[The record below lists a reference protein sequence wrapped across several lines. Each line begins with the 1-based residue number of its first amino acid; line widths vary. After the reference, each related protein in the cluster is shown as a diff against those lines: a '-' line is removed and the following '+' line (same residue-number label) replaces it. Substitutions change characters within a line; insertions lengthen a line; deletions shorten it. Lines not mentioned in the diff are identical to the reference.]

1 MLTPEYLAATP
12 DALVELYGKIE
23 QDILANMAERIAKY
37 DYYIPAVQ
45 HQHQRLRAMGML
57 ETEIEQQL
65 AALTGKTQAELKK
78 LMAQAVNE
86 ALTSDAKI
94 YAAAGM
100 GDVDPLAVA
109 GVREALQSG
118 LRQTSGIFRN
128 LTRTTANTAAKQFE
142 DALDR
147 AWLQVTSGAFDYNTA
162 IRNVVKDLA
171 RTGVQSITYPSSHVD
186 TIETAV
192 RRAVVTGVNQTAAKS
207 QLALMDGLDID
218 LVEVTAHA
226 GARPSHQEWQGQIYC
241 RKGSHPKYKN
251 FEEATGYGTGDGLC
265 GWNCNH
271 SFFPYVEG
279 APRTYSKAQLKDYS
293 AKNITYNGQQ
303 LTEYEALQQ
312 QRYIERGIRRW
323 KREEVAMKAAGQSTD
338 EARAKVR
345 AWQARQRDFIKQ
357 TGLKRD
363 SSREQ
368 IG

>member
-78 LMAQAVNE
+78 LMAQAVDE

-162 IRNVVKDLA
+162 IRNAVKDLA

-207 QLALMDGLDID
+207 QLALMDELDID
-218 LVEVTAHA
+218 LVEVTARVTKNGKGKSIA
-226 GARPSHQEWQGQIYC
+226 ARALTRSIKTSRMLRGTVP
-241 RKGSHPKYKN
+241 
-251 FEEATGYGTGDGLC
+251 ATA
-265 GWNCNH
+265 
-271 SFFPYVEG
+271 F
-279 APRTYSKAQLKDYS
+279 
-293 AKNITYNGQQ
+293 
-303 LTEYEALQQ
+303 
-312 QRYIERGIRRW
+312 
-323 KREEVAMKAAGQSTD
+323 AAGTVITAFSRMLR
-338 EARAKVR
+338 ARLGPTR
-345 AWQARQRDFIKQ
+345 
-357 TGLKRD
+357 KR
-363 SSREQ
+363 SSRTTPRR
-368 IG
+368 ILPTTASS

>member
-78 LMAQAVNE
+78 LMAQAVDE

-147 AWLQVTSGAFDYNTA
+147 AWLQVTSGAFD
-162 IRNVVKDLA
+162 
-171 RTGVQSITYPSSHVD
+171 
-186 TIETAV
+186 
-192 RRAVVTGVNQTAAKS
+192 
-207 QLALMDGLDID
+207 
-218 LVEVTAHA
+218 
-226 GARPSHQEWQGQIYC
+226 
-241 RKGSHPKYKN
+241 
-251 FEEATGYGTGDGLC
+251 
-265 GWNCNH
+265 
-271 SFFPYVEG
+271 
-279 APRTYSKAQLKDYS
+279 
-293 AKNITYNGQQ
+293 
-303 LTEYEALQQ
+303 
-312 QRYIERGIRRW
+312 
-323 KREEVAMKAAGQSTD
+323 
-338 EARAKVR
+338 
-345 AWQARQRDFIKQ
+345 
-357 TGLKRD
+357 
-363 SSREQ
+363 
-368 IG
+368 

>member
-78 LMAQAVNE
+78 LMAQAVDE

-118 LRQTSGIFRN
+118 LQQTSGIFRN

-162 IRNVVKDLA
+162 IKNAVKDLA

-186 TIETAV
+186 RPCGSNRA
-192 RRAVVTGVNQTAAKS
+192 RRRS
-207 QLALMDGLDID
+207 P
-218 LVEVTAHA
+218 E
-226 GARPSHQEWQGQIYC
+226 S
-241 RKGSHPKYKN
+241 
-251 FEEATGYGTGDGLC
+251 
-265 GWNCNH
+265 
-271 SFFPYVEG
+271 
-279 APRTYSKAQLKDYS
+279 PR
-293 AKNITYNGQQ
+293 
-303 LTEYEALQQ
+303 
-312 QRYIERGIRRW
+312 
-323 KREEVAMKAAGQSTD
+323 M
-338 EARAKVR
+338 ARANLLP
-345 AWQARQRDFIKQ
+345 Q
-357 TGLKRD
+357 GL
-363 SSREQ
+363 SPEV
-368 IG
+368 

>member
-1 MLTPEYLAATP
+1 MLTPEYLAGAP
-12 DALVELYGKIE
+12 DALVELYGKVE

-57 ETEIEQQL
+57 ESEIEQQL
-65 AALTGKTQAELKK
+65 AALTGKTQAELRQ
-78 LMAQAVNE
+78 LMSQAVE
-86 ALTSDAKI
+86 KALTSDAKI

-100 GDVDPLAVA
+100 GDIDPLAVA
-109 GVREALQSG
+109 GVNEVLRSG
-118 LRQTSGIFRN
+118 FRQTSGLFRN

-142 DALDR
+142 NALDL
-147 AWLQVTSGAFDYNTA
+147 AWLQITSGGFDYNTA
-162 IRNVVKDLA
+162 VRNAVKSLA
-171 RTGVQSITYPSSHVD
+171 RTGVQSITYPSSHTD

-207 QLALMDGLDID
+207 QIALMDDLGID

-226 GARPSHQEWQGQIYC
+226 GARPSHAEWQGKIFC
-241 RKGSHPKYKN
+241 RRGRHPKYKD
-251 FEEATGYGTGDGLC
+251 FVESTGYGTGDGLC
-265 GWNCNH
+265 GWNCSH

-279 APRTYSKAQLKDYS
+279 APRTYSRSQLKDYS
-293 AKNITYNGQQ
+293 AKNITYNGQK

-312 QRYIERGIRRW
+312 QRSIERGIRRW
-323 KREEVAMKAAGQSTD
+323 KREEVAMNAAGQPTD

-345 AWQARQRDFIKQ
+345 AWQAKQRDFIKQ

-363 SSREQ
+363 SAREQ

>member
-78 LMAQAVNE
+78 LMAQAVDE

-147 AWLQVTSGAFDYNTA
+147 AWLQRLRTSHGPAFSRSLILQAMWTRSKRLFA
-162 IRNVVKDLA
+162 ARSLPASIRPP
-171 RTGVQSITYPSSHVD
+171 QSH
-186 TIETAV
+186 
-192 RRAVVTGVNQTAAKS
+192 
-207 QLALMDGLDID
+207 
-218 LVEVTAHA
+218 
-226 GARPSHQEWQGQIYC
+226 
-241 RKGSHPKYKN
+241 
-251 FEEATGYGTGDGLC
+251 
-265 GWNCNH
+265 
-271 SFFPYVEG
+271 
-279 APRTYSKAQLKDYS
+279 
-293 AKNITYNGQQ
+293 
-303 LTEYEALQQ
+303 
-312 QRYIERGIRRW
+312 
-323 KREEVAMKAAGQSTD
+323 
-338 EARAKVR
+338 
-345 AWQARQRDFIKQ
+345 
-357 TGLKRD
+357 
-363 SSREQ
+363 SSRSWTSSTL
-368 IG
+368 ILWK

>member
-1 MLTPEYLAATP
+1 MLTPEYIAGTP
-12 DALVELYGKIE
+12 DALAELYGKVE
-23 QDILANMAERIAKY
+23 QDILASMAERISKY
-37 DYYIPAVQ
+37 DFYIPAVQ

-57 ETEIEQQL
+57 ENEIEQQL
-65 AALTGKTQAELKK
+65 SALTGKTQAELKK
-78 LMAQAVNE
+78 LMAQAVDE

-100 GDVDPLAVA
+100 GEIDPLAVA
-109 GVREALQSG
+109 GVHETLQSG
-118 LRQTSGIFRN
+118 LRQTNGIFLN

-142 DALDR
+142 SALDL
-147 AWLQVTSGAFDYNTA
+147 AWLQITSGGFDYNTA
-162 IRNVVKDLA
+162 IRNAVKELA

-207 QLALMDGLDID
+207 QLALMDDLGID

-226 GARPSHQEWQGQIYC
+226 GARPSHAEWQGQIFC
-241 RKGSHPKYKN
+241 RKGKHPKYKD
-251 FEEATGYGTGDGLC
+251 FVESTGYGTGDGLC
-265 GWNCNH
+265 GWNCSH
-271 SFFPYVEG
+271 SFFPYIEG
-279 APRTYSKAQLKDYS
+279 APRAYSKAQLKDYS
-293 AKNITYNGQQ
+293 AKTITYNGQR

-323 KREEVAMKAAGQSTD
+323 KREEAAMGAAGQSTD
-338 EARAKVR
+338 EARGKVR